1 MTFGAEIAT
10 ILVIRTLRN
19 GTVDVAKKGAADERG
34 IREESLVPMIEEE
47 EHRLAALLEE
57 ARAQAERIVEYAGRE
72 ANQRI
77 ASVEERLPGLK
88 EERNTRARAAIEK
101 EADELRKEA
110 SAALDALRADA
121 EANREAAVRAVVEA
135 VWPHPL

>member
-1 MTFGAEIAT
+1 MAT

>member
-1 MTFGAEIAT
+1 M
-10 ILVIRTLRN
+10 VIRTLRN

>member
-1 MTFGAEIAT
+1 M
-10 ILVIRTLRN
+10 IRTLRN